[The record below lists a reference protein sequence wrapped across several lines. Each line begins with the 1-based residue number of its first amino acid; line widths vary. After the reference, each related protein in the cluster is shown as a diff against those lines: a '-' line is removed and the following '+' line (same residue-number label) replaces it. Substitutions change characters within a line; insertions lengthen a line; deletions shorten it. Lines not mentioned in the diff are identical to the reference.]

1 MTVATP
7 VNPMAVRAEG
17 PDVEAQVAKDLVRHG
32 LIALPVA
39 LLVGLVGWGLDG
51 LASVAFAAGLVLA
64 NFWIS
69 ALLLQWSAKI
79 SLGFLMGMSLG
90 SFVLRIGA
98 IAAAVWLV
106 KDQAWVEPIP
116 LGLTLIVAHLGLLL
130 WETRY
135 VSASMAFPGLKP
147 TPKE

>member
-1 MTVATP
+1 MTTGPATLTGP
-7 VNPMAVRAEG
+7 VQG
-17 PDVEAQVAKDLVRHG
+17 PQVERQVAWDLVRHG
-32 LIALPVA
+32 LLALPVA
-39 LLVGLVGWGLDG
+39 LLAGFVGWQVDG
-51 LASVAFAAGLVLA
+51 LASVGYAAALVLA
-64 NFWIS
+64 NFWVS
-69 ALLLQWSAKI
+69 AVLLDWAGRI

-106 KDQAWVEPIP
+106 RDQPWVEPLP

-135 VSASMAFPGLKP
+135 ISASMAFPGLKP
-147 TPKE
+147 DPKE